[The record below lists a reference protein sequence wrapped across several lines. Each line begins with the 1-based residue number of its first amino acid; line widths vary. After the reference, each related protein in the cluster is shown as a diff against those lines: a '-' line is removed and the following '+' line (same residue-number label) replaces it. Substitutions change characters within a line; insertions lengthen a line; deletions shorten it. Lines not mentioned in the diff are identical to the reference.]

1 MKALL
6 ITIVSF
12 LAPVVLIGQ
21 VKTEF
26 ALQLSATEITLEPGE
41 TKTVL
46 VNIVRSKGYAKYK
59 AKLGFSSPTP
69 DGISL
74 SYETAQGFITA
85 STLTIS
91 ASDNA
96 KEDSYMVLPN
106 CVLNNKTKSTAL
118 KLIVKADASV
128 SRGD

>member
-12 LAPVVLIGQ
+12 LAPLVLIGQ

-26 ALQLSATEITLEPGE
+26 ALQLSATQITLEPGE

-85 STLTIS
+85 STLTIT
-91 ASDNA
+91 ASNNA